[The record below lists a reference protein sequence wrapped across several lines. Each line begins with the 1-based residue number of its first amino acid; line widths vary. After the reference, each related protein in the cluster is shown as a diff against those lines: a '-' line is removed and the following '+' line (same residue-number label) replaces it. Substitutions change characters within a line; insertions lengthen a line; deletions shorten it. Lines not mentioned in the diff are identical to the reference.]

1 MRHARRWIWSL
12 AAGATLLLAGLLTQ
26 LRPPAEAPP
35 VAAAPT
41 PAGASTGSSG
51 WSLLALGGG
60 GEAPRADAPALRPA
74 RTPEDLLHAL
84 FTDGS
89 LRGAALDG
97 DWGRWDGQRLAP
109 SADLR
114 RRFDQLLTTLG
125 ESSAEELRQLVG
137 WLADQDLGPS
147 GAVAVLEVWDRYLRL
162 QQHSYREAMDLQQP
176 QRWPLVLQERQ
187 RVRRDALGSDWAEAF
202 YGAEERAF
210 GQRLQGAPQ
219 AEPQRADHW
228 LGAAPAGTD
237 AQTWQRQRVAALGEA
252 AAARL
257 EAEERRQADWQTR
270 IDAARAE
277 LDRMK
282 RAPELSAP
290 QRQAA
295 VTQWLETHF
304 EGTERL
310 RARALLGL

>member
-1 MRHARRWIWSL
+1 MRHARRWTWGL

-26 LRPPAEAPP
+26 VRPPAEAPP
-35 VAAAPT
+35 VAAVPP
-41 PAGASTGSSG
+41 PAGASTISSG

-60 GEAPRADAPALRPA
+60 GETPPDGAPLRRPA
-74 RTPEDLLHAL
+74 RAPEDLLHAL

-125 ESSAEELRQLVG
+125 ESTVEELRQLVG
-137 WLADQDLGPS
+137 WLADKDLGPS
-147 GAVAVLEVWDRYLRL
+147 GALAVLEVWDRYLRL

-187 RVRRDALGSDWAEAF
+187 RVRRDGLGADWAEAF

-210 GQRLQGAPQ
+210 GQRLQGTPEAD
-219 AEPQRADHW
+219 PQRDATW
-228 LGAAPAGTD
+228 LAAAPAGTD
-237 AQTWQRQRVAALGEA
+237 AQTWQRQRLAALGEA

-257 EAEERRQADWQTR
+257 EAEERRQADWQAR
-270 IDAARAE
+270 LDAARAA
-277 LDRMK
+277 LDRIA

-290 QRQAA
+290 QREAA
-295 VTQWLETHF
+295 ATQWLETHF